1 MAEPESFD
9 GHNIPEQRDRFSG
22 APESQLARVPGL
34 VPRPV
39 SANQNQ
45 NPGQGTPLDELD
57 QLVLDEEFVR
67 GATVREASAR
77 TRMLEARWRNEPPHA
92 QPFRA
97 DAPSR
102 SWAVKPARHLRSL
115 RFGATIRATGMILVA
130 VGATLLLLTIFS

>member
-1 MAEPESFD
+1 
-9 GHNIPEQRDRFSG
+9 
-22 APESQLARVPGL
+22 
-34 VPRPV
+34 
-39 SANQNQ
+39 
-45 NPGQGTPLDELD
+45 LD
-57 QLVLDEEFVR
+57 QLVLDEDFVR

-102 SWAVKPARHLRSL
+102 SWTVKPARHLRSL

-130 VGATLLLLTIFS
+130 VGAALLLLTIFS

>member
-1 MAEPESFD
+1 VAEPEPFD

-39 SANQNQ
+39 SANQ
-45 NPGQGTPLDELD
+45 GTPFDELD

-67 GATVREASAR
+67 GATVQEASAR
-77 TRMLEARWRNEPPHA
+77 TRMLEARWRNEPPHS

-130 VGATLLLLTIFS
+130 VGATLLLLTVFS

>member
-9 GHNIPEQRDRFSG
+9 GHSIPEQRDRFSG

-39 SANQNQ
+39 SANQ
-45 NPGQGTPLDELD
+45 GTPLDELD
-57 QLVLDEEFVR
+57 QLVLDEDFVR

-102 SWAVKPARHLRSL
+102 SWTVKPARHLRSL

-130 VGATLLLLTIFS
+130 VGAALLLLTIFS